1 MTLVYAGTC
10 CHAPGM
16 TSRAEMAAPE
26 TRKQLHDAFARQ
38 RQALVDT
45 GTEALVMV
53 SSEHFANFFMDN
65 MPTYSIGMADAYEG
79 PIEDPDWLKIK
90 RTKIRLKMIY

>member
-38 RQALVDT
+38 RQALIDT

-53 SSEHFANFFMDN
+53 QPPNTCPANIKLFL
-65 MPTYSIGMADAYEG
+65 SI
-79 PIEDPDWLKIK
+79 INCVTNEDREYFSILCSKI
-90 RTKIRLKMIY
+90 

>member
-79 PIEDPDWLKIK
+79 PIEDPD
-90 RTKIRLKMIY
+90 